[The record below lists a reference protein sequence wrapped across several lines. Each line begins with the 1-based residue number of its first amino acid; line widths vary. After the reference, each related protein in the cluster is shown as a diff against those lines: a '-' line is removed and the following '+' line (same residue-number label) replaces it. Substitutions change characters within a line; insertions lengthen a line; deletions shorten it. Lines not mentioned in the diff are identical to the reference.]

1 MGCVAK
7 APEIKEAEAQLLTKY
22 PEKYVS
28 TLDEARKTD
37 LKLAC
42 QVVKGTLAPR
52 ASTSSPTLTPSAAPP
67 TQLRHG
73 TTAPATGTPRAAPL
87 RRVHNPPPPPRRWST
102 CTQHV

>member
-28 TLDEARKTD
+28 TLDEARKTG

-42 QVVKGTLAPR
+42 QVVKGTLAPAR
-52 ASTSSPTLTPSAAPP
+52 PRPARGPHAAAG
-67 TQLRHG
+67 R
-73 TTAPATGTPRAAPL
+73 RAAATTPVTPWSHC
-87 RRVHNPPPPPRRWST
+87 RRDG
-102 CTQHV
+102 